1 MSIDQIARAAG
12 FRKAGE
18 TQAVNT
24 DNSHTRYFGM
34 DIVTDPTMPEGFVAI
49 RNERGAVI
57 LGPKGAHWVPFYPN
71 LYPARREP

>member
-18 TQAVNT
+18 AQTCNTSAEPTQA
-24 DNSHTRYFGM
+24 FGL
-34 DIVTDPTMPEGFVAI
+34 DIVTEPLMPEGFIAI

-57 LGPKGAHWVPFYPN
+57 LGPKGAHYVPFYPN
-71 LYPARREP
+71 L